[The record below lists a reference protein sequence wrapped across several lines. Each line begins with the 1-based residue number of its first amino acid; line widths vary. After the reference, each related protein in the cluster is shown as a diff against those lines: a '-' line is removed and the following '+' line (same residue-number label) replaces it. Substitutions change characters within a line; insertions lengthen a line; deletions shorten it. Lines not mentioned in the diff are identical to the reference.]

1 MQALFSIHND
11 FPGIASDDFVSR
23 SGSFSNHSTSQWIPP
38 KFESDSGSNL
48 STPILFNIIANEYF
62 LYVKLDNTAP
72 KLCSGA
78 PDPNDP
84 SAQFIITTPNPEDP
98 SYIEIATTAFANLRI
113 VAADFSNNSQS
124 LIIVS

>member
-1 MQALFSIHND
+1 MALFSIHND
-11 FPGIASDDFVSR
+11 FPGIASDNFVSR
-23 SGSFSNHSTSQWIPP
+23 SGSFSNHSTSQWIPL
-38 KFESDSGSNL
+38 KIESDSGSN
-48 STPILFNIIANEYF
+48 PIPCNIIESANGNY
-62 LYVKLDNTAP
+62 LYVKLVNTAP